1 MTLPACHYLRG
12 LACFCWKAL
21 NVALSDGRHAL
32 RRTCLREI
40 VNGLPNPIIL
50 LIAICYIALNLF
62 SLNEDR
68 LAIQDWPVWHLTSKG
83 KWMPGQMPPIP
94 DAPLRKH
101 YWRPFQIDWLDAVKV
116 TVTVP

>member
-1 MTLPACHYLRG
+1 MLLLEGAERGVIRWAARAAAYLSEGDSQRPAKPDHPVDC
-12 LACFCWKAL
+12 
-21 NVALSDGRHAL
+21 D
-32 RRTCLREI
+32 
-40 VNGLPNPIIL
+40 L
-50 LIAICYIALNLF
+50 LYRLESVF
-62 SLNEDR
+62 LNEDR